1 MPGSHR
7 IIIDTNLWIHFLLS
21 KQFAFL
27 DKLLV
32 KKVKLIFSEELLFEF
47 LEVVNRPKLKKYFRY
62 NELEQLID
70 IINQNAEYYTVTSK
84 IDACRDEKDNFLL
97 ALAKDSNSDYLITG
111 DTDLLIL
118 KKFEQ
123 TKIVTIAEYKNIKK
137 L

>member
-62 NELEQLID
+62 NEWGGGAD
-70 IINQNAEYYTVTSK
+70 
-84 IDACRDEKDNFLL
+84 
-97 ALAKDSNSDYLITG
+97 
-111 DTDLLIL
+111 
-118 KKFEQ
+118 
-123 TKIVTIAEYKNIKK
+123 KK
-137 L
+137 LNLSPPS

>member
-1 MPGSHR
+1 
-7 IIIDTNLWIHFLLS
+7 LLS